1 MESVEIEVLVSR
13 EKYEELMEI
22 LRKVNEKYGASL
34 TFNDLVNLM
43 APTWIKILKEFLKE
57 EKG

>member
-22 LRKVNEKYGASL
+22 LRKVNEKYNTNL

-43 APTWIKILKEFLKE
+43 APTWIKILKELLKE
-57 EKG
+57 AKG